1 MGVKYRI
8 YQAAAIDRNPNESV
22 KESAKTAELEWVPT
36 EMVYDSYDDAYIK
49 RYELATKDI
58 LHIDTYYKVIKEE
71 E

>member
-8 YQAAAIDRNPNESV
+8 YKAAAIDRNPNETV
-22 KESAKTAELEWVPT
+22 KESTKTVELEWVPT

>member
-22 KESAKTAELEWVPT
+22 KESVKNAKLEWVPT

-49 RYELATKDI
+49 RYELATEDI

>member
-8 YQAAAIDRNPNESV
+8 YKAAAIDRNPNETV
-22 KESAKTAELEWVPT
+22 KESTKTVELEWVPT

-49 RYELATKDI
+49 RYELATEDI

>member
-22 KESAKTAELEWVPT
+22 KESVKTVELEWVPT

-49 RYELATKDI
+49 RYELATEDI